1 MAASLK
7 PARLW
12 LRAARGTRQAAWII
26 LDKGKQF
33 PTSCRENDLAGAQD
47 ALAAH
52 IAATHRPAAPKSGN
66 PADLPVSDVLTVYM
80 QDKQQ
85 TVASPAELGQ
95 RVSALLDYFGE
106 MTLGQVNASTSRVY
120 AERRKSPSMARREL
134 EDLGAAITHAQKN
147 VEPPLLPSGWRP
159 IIVMPPKAAPRLRW
173 LTRSEAAKL
182 IWAAWRYRETQKGKL
197 TDRASRQHVAR
208 FILVGLYT
216 GTRSSAICGAALTEA
231 IGRGYVDL
239 ENGFFYRRGL
249 GVAETNKRQPPIKI
263 PDRLLA
269 HMRRWRKLRLSNT
282 AVIEY
287 EGEPVGSV
295 RKAFARAAADAG
307 LAKVTPH
314 TLRHTAI
321 SWAVQKEADIYKTA
335 KFFGLTVEMIERV
348 YGHLAPG
355 NEVGDAITGRGQR
368 R

>member
-12 LRAARGTRQAAWII
+12 LRAARGTRQAVWII

-33 PTSCRENDLAGAQD
+33 PTGCAEHDLAGAQD

-52 IAATHRPAAPKSGN
+52 LAATHRPEKPTSGN
-66 PADLPVSDVLTVYM
+66 PADRAVSDVLTIYM
-80 QDKQQ
+80 RDKRD

-95 RVSALLDYFGE
+95 RVDALLSHFGE
-106 MTLGQVNASTSRVY
+106 MTLGQVNGSTCRAY

-134 EDLGAAITHAQKN
+134 EDLGAAIGHLQKID
-147 VEPPLLPSGWRP
+147 ELPPGWRP
-159 IIVMPPKAAPRLRW
+159 NIVMPPKPQPRTRW
-173 LTRSEAAKL
+173 LTRDEAARL
-182 IWAAWRYRETQKGKL
+182 IRAAWRYREVQKGQV

-216 GTRSSAICGAALTEA
+216 GTRSSAICGAALTQA

-239 ENGFFYRRGL
+239 DNGLFYRRGL
-249 GVAETNKRQPPIKI
+249 GDAETNKRQPTVKI
-263 PDRLLA
+263 PGRLLA
-269 HMRRWRKLRLSNT
+269 HMRRWRRLRLSNQ

-307 LAKVTPH
+307 LVGVTPH
-314 TLRHTAI
+314 TLRHTAV
-321 SWAVQKEADIYKTA
+321 SWAVQREADIYKTA
-335 KFFGLTVEMIERV
+335 KFFGLTVEVIEKV

-355 NEVGDAITGRGQR
+355 NEVGDAITGRGR
-368 R
+368 RR